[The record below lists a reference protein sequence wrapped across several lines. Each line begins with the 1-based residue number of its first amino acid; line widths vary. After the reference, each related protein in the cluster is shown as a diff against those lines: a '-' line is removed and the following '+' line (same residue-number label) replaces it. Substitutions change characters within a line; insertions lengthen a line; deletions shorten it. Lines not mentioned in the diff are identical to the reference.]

1 MVSGVFSVSFFSL
14 LGMSKTFLDPN
25 MAPSWG
31 PRCPQNRSK
40 VVFRTLDV
48 AKLRVF
54 KFLVFSNTVG
64 ALGGTQDV
72 SKSC

>member
-1 MVSGVFSVSFFSL
+1 MVFGVFSRSFFSL

-31 PRCPQNRSK
+31 PRWPQNRSK

-48 AKLRVF
+48 AKVRVF
-54 KFLVFSNTVG
+54 KFLVFYNTFG
-64 ALGGTQDV
+64 ASGGSQDV